1 MITKMNRKLNR
12 LTSAIM
18 TKVATKKNGD
28 ETLIVKIMLMV
39 VAVVL
44 CILFRDTLSTIIS
57 TLLGNVSTWITSMYS

>member
-1 MITKMNRKLNR
+1 MITKMNRKLNK

-18 TKVATKKNGD
+18 TKIATKKNGD

-44 CILFRDTLSTIIS
+44 CILFRDTLSAIS
-57 TLLGNVSTWITSMYS
+57 SGLLANVENWITSMYQ

>member
-1 MITKMNRKLNR
+1 MITKMNRKLNK

-18 TKVATKKNGD
+18 TKIATKKNGD

-57 TLLGNVSTWITSMYS
+57 GLLANVETWITSMYQ